1 MIQHIQIDCNTHN
14 AITQA
19 ARDGGISYDAMLAW
33 IVSDWATTYR
43 GRQNARREFVQAL
56 EDAYGV
62 IPGGD

>member
-1 MIQHIQIDCNTHN
+1 MIHNVQIDNGIYLDLVKAADAAGMTIEQFEAW
-14 AITQA
+14 AI
-19 ARDGGISYDAMLAW
+19 SDA
-33 IVSDWATTYR
+33 VTTYR